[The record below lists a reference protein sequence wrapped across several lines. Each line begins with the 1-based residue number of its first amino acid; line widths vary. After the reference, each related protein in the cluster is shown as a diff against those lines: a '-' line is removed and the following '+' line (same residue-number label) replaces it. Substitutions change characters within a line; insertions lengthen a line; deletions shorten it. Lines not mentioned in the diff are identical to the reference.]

1 MVHHRNGHQV
11 SIGHQVSLSHIR
23 GFLGLRQERDSR
35 RPVVLNDA
43 GERRGVNH
51 DHCKIKKDMTSI
63 YIYDTLYICT
73 CTMDVTWYAKLCWAN
88 RN

>member
-1 MVHHRNGHQV
+1 MFFSEVMVHHRNGHQV

-51 DHCKIKKDMTSI
+51 DHCKIKKDMTCI
-63 YIYDTLYICT
+63 YIYIYMIHYIYVHVQW
-73 CTMDVTWYAKLCWAN
+73 M
-88 RN
+88 